1 MKNIP
6 YNSLNSAY
14 FSFLVVLIVW
24 TTVFNSNKAHAQQ
37 DSQYTNYMYNT
48 QVINPAY
55 AGSREQL
62 TALLLYRNQWVG
74 IDGAPTTYN
83 FGIHTPV
90 GPAQRLGLGL
100 NFFKD
105 EIGPAD
111 ESNITADVSY
121 AIPVSS
127 SGTKLAFGVK
137 GGINLLNIDY
147 NKLNLQTSQNND
159 NAFRNNIDNRL
170 TPTVGVGLFLYN
182 TNRWYMGLSTPNLLE
197 TTHYDDV
204 KVSNVTEKMH
214 LFATAGY
221 VFDLGNTKFKPAVMA
236 KMVSGAPLALDL
248 SANFLFNDK
257 FTLGAAYRWSAA
269 VSALAGFQVSDSVMI
284 GYAYDYS
291 LQELANY
298 NSGSHEVFLRFEIG
312 GGSGNKARIITP
324 RFF

>member
-14 FSFLVVLIVW
+14 FSFLVALIVW
-24 TTVFNSNKAHAQQ
+24 AAAINSNKVYAQQ

-62 TALLLYRNQWVG
+62 SALLLYRNQWVG

-83 FGIHTPV
+83 FGLHTPV
-90 GPAQRLGLGL
+90 GQAQRLGLGL

-121 AIPVSS
+121 TIPVSS

-137 GGINLLNIDY
+137 GGVNFLNIDY
-147 NKLNLQTSQNND
+147 NKLNLQSGTSDGSFQND
-159 NAFRNNIDNRL
+159 INNRV
-170 TPTVGVGLFLYN
+170 TPAVGLGVFLYN
-182 TNRWYMGLSTPNLLE
+182 TNRWYMGLSTPNLLK

-221 VFDLGNTKFKPAVMA
+221 VFDLSSSTKFKPAVMA
-236 KMVSGAPLALDL
+236 KMVSGTPLALDV

-284 GYAYDYS
+284 GYAYDYG
-291 LQELANY
+291 LQDLANY
-298 NSGSHEVFLRFEIG
+298 NSGSHEVFLRFELG
-312 GGSGNKARIITP
+312 SGGSNNRLITP

>member
-14 FSFLVVLIVW
+14 FTFLVALIIW
-24 TTVFNSNKAHAQQ
+24 ATALNSNKIYAQQ

-55 AGSREQL
+55 AGSREQIS
-62 TALLLYRNQWVG
+62 ALLLYRNQWLG
-74 IDGAPTTYN
+74 LDGAPTTYN

-111 ESNITADVSY
+111 ENNIAADVSY
-121 AIPVSS
+121 TIPISS
-127 SGTKLAFGVK
+127 SGVKLAFGVK

-147 NKLNLQTSQNND
+147 NKLNLKSSSASD
-159 NAFRNNIDNRL
+159 VAFRNNINSRL

-182 TNRWYMGLSTPNLLE
+182 TNLWYLGVSAPNLLE

-221 VFDLGNTKFKPAVMA
+221 VFDLSASTKFKPALLA
-236 KMVSGAPLALDL
+236 KVVPGAPLAIDA
-248 SANFLFNDK
+248 SANFLFNEK
-257 FTLGAAYRWSAA
+257 FTVGAAYRWDASL
-269 VSALAGFQVSDSVMI
+269 SALAGFQVSDNIMI
-284 GYAYDYS
+284 GYSYDYG
-291 LQELANY
+291 LQELTNY
-298 NSGSHEVFLRFEIG
+298 NSGSHEIFLRFEF
-312 GGSGNKARIITP
+312 GNGESSRLITP

>member
-14 FSFLVVLIVW
+14 FSFLLAVIVW
-24 TTVFNSNKAHAQQ
+24 ATIINNNKVYAQQ

-55 AGSREQL
+55 AGSRDQT

-83 FGIHTPV
+83 FGIHTPI
-90 GPAQRLGLGL
+90 GQEERLGLGL

-111 ESNITADVSY
+111 ESNITADASY
-121 AIPVSS
+121 TIPVSS
-127 SGTKLAFGVK
+127 GGAKLAFGIK

-147 NKLNLQTSQNND
+147 NKLNLFNESD
-159 NAFRNNIDNRL
+159 NSFENNIDNRL
-170 TPTVGVGLFLYN
+170 TPSIGVGLFLYN
-182 TNRWYMGLSTPNLLE
+182 TDRWYLGLSTPNMLE
-197 TTHYDDV
+197 TTHYDDI

-214 LFATAGY
+214 VFATAGY
-221 VFDLGNTKFKPAVMA
+221 VFDLSYSTKFKPAVMA
-236 KMVSGAPLALDL
+236 KMVAGAPLALDV
-248 SANFLFNDK
+248 SANFLFNEK
-257 FTLGAAYRWSAA
+257 FTLGAAYRWDAA
-269 VSALAGFQVSDSVMI
+269 VSILAGFQVSNHVMI
-284 GYAYDYS
+284 GYAYDYG

-298 NSGSHEVFLRFEIG
+298 NSGSHEIFLRFEL
-312 GGSGNKARIITP
+312 GNGENSRLITP

>member
-14 FSFLVVLIVW
+14 FSFLVALIVCAA
-24 TTVFNSNKAHAQQ
+24 TINSNKIYAQQ
-37 DSQYTNYMYNT
+37 DGQYTNYMYNT

-74 IDGAPTTYN
+74 LDGAPTTYN
-83 FGIHTPV
+83 FGIHSPV
-90 GPAQRLGLGL
+90 DQAQRLGIGL

-105 EIGPAD
+105 EIGPAN
-111 ESNITADVSY
+111 ESNITADISY
-121 AIPVSS
+121 TIPISS

-147 NKLNLQTSQNND
+147 NKLVLKNRND
-159 NAFRNNIDNRL
+159 NSFQNNIDNRL

-182 TNRWYMGLSTPNLLE
+182 TDRWYMGLSSPNLLE

-204 KVSNVTEKMH
+204 KVSNVTEKIH

-221 VFDLGNTKFKPAVMA
+221 VFDLSGSTKFKPAVMA
-236 KMVSGAPLALDL
+236 KMVSGAPLTLDL
-248 SANFLFNDK
+248 SANFLFNEK
-257 FTLGAAYRWSAA
+257 FTFGAAYRWDAA

-284 GYAYDYS
+284 GYSYDYG

-312 GGSGNKARIITP
+312 GGLGNMARIITP

>member
-14 FSFLVVLIVW
+14 FSFLVALIVW
-24 TTVFNSNKAHAQQ
+24 AAAINSSKIYAQQ

-62 TALLLYRNQWVG
+62 SALLLYRNQWVG

-83 FGIHTPV
+83 FGLHTPV
-90 GPAQRLGLGL
+90 GQAQRLGLGL

-121 AIPVSS
+121 TIPVSS

-147 NKLNLQTSQNND
+147 NKLKLRNESD
-159 NAFRNNIDNRL
+159 NSFENNINNRL
-170 TPTVGVGLFLYN
+170 TPTVGLGLFLYN

-221 VFDLGNTKFKPAVMA
+221 VFDFGNTKFKPAVMA

-284 GYAYDYS
+284 GYAYDYG

-298 NSGSHEVFLRFEIG
+298 NSGSHEVFLRFELG
-312 GGSGNKARIITP
+312 TGGSNNRLITP

>member
-14 FSFLVVLIVW
+14 FSFLVALIVW
-24 TTVFNSNKAHAQQ
+24 AAAINSSKVYAQQ

-62 TALLLYRNQWVG
+62 SALLLYRNQWVG

-83 FGIHTPV
+83 FGLHTPV
-90 GPAQRLGLGL
+90 GQAQRLGLGL

-147 NKLNLQTSQNND
+147 NKLKLHNESD
-159 NAFRNNIDNRL
+159 NSFENNINNRL
-170 TPTVGVGLFLYN
+170 TPTVGLGLFLYN

-221 VFDLGNTKFKPAVMA
+221 VFDLSSSTKFKPAVMA

-248 SANFLFNDK
+248 SANFLFNEK

-284 GYAYDYS
+284 GYAYDYG

-312 GGSGNKARIITP
+312 GGSGSNARIITP